1 MTKDKLLNT
10 ISGLSIELFAL
21 AVTMEYYSGLGC
33 KEKSQQVLAMSQ
45 TLREWAE
52 NGAKEDLH

>member
-21 AVTMEYYSGLGC
+21 AVTMGYYAGLGC
-33 KEKSQQVLAMSQ
+33 KDKAAQVLAMSQ

-52 NGAKEDLH
+52 NGAREDLH

>member
-10 ISGLSIELFAL
+10 ISSLSIDLFAL
-21 AVTMEYYSGLGC
+21 AVSLNQLAGC
-33 KEKSQQVLAMSQ
+33 KDKSVEVLAMSQ

-52 NGAKEDLH
+52 SGAKEDLH